1 MLYFYHINILIKER
15 KYILIY
21 SYLNRE
27 NYQLITEES
36 KKNDIPSIVSTGYP
50 AGRSTVGQ
58 WTLSSESR

>member
-1 MLYFYHINILIKER
+1 MLYFYHINILFKEK

-36 KKNDIPSIVSTGYP
+36 KKNDMPSIVSTGYFFAFSFP
-50 AGRSTVGQ
+50 ITNV
-58 WTLSSESR
+58 LE